1 MTRTTNDVLKEAS
14 RVLARQEKLKREAR
28 DLEAQVRKLCLEY
41 GQVSGMWGVAPYH
54 LKCAVEMRLN
64 KKIAA

>member
-1 MTRTTNDVLKEAS
+1 MSRDLKDIIKEAA
-14 RVLARQEKLKREAR
+14 RALAKQEKLKAEAR

-41 GQVSGMWGVAPYH
+41 GQAAGMWGVAPYH
-54 LKCAVEMRLN
+54 LKCAVETRLN